1 MAKVKQLALQYFRIS
16 LDNTN
21 QGEFWANIM
30 FNPEL
35 SLLITEAI
43 NALESIIKELDR

>member
-1 MAKVKQLALQYFRIS
+1 MAQVKQLALQYFRIS
-16 LDNTN
+16 LDNAN

-35 SLLITEAI
+35 SIKISEAI
-43 NALESIIKELDR
+43 NALETIVKELDR